1 MSKFYKSAKKNEGV
15 AKINIGFDLA
25 QNFAN
30 ESGLT
35 TKLAIR
41 NCTKEKAKKR
51 IQQSYFSNPWDNYV
65 SKHFPEGGLN
75 QDMISISLPYM
86 ERQHQ
91 IEDKL
96 TFRSLKSVIVEDY
109 GQQ

>member
-1 MSKFYKSAKKNEGV
+1 MTPFIS
-15 AKINIGFDLA
+15 L
-25 QNFAN
+25 
-30 ESGLT
+30 
-35 TKLAIR
+35 
-41 NCTKEKAKKR
+41 
-51 IQQSYFSNPWDNYV
+51 
-65 SKHFPEGGLN
+65 PEGGLN

>member
-1 MSKFYKSAKKNEGV
+1 MKVALPLSLLSGIARKK
-15 AKINIGFDLA
+15 K
-25 QNFAN
+25 Q
-30 ESGLT
+30 
-35 TKLAIR
+35 
-41 NCTKEKAKKR
+41 KR
-51 IQQSYFSNPWDNYV
+51 EFSSHISVTPWDNYV

>member
-1 MSKFYKSAKKNEGV
+1 MTEIKNDFDTLKNVKGHQIHV
-15 AKINIGFDLA
+15 NSNDKINPIKQIEIVPSERG
-25 QNFAN
+25 
-30 ESGLT
+30 EPIVSGSMT
-35 TKLAIR
+35 PFI
-41 NCTKEKAKKR
+41 
-51 IQQSYFSNPWDNYV
+51 S
-65 SKHFPEGGLN
+65 FPEGGLN